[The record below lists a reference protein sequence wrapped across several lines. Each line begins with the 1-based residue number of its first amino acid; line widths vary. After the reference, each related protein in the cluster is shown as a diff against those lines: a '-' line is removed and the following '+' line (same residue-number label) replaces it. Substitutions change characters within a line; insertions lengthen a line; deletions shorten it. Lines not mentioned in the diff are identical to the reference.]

1 MAGGGFVSEKE
12 EAGVSE
18 MLFDEGAFSKRLF
31 EGAPPRRSPSCG
43 RFLARA
49 RAVKGVSPHA
59 RDPGLSPTVGATDML
74 ETLFVE
80 ASKSD
85 CFTWFR
91 F

>member
-1 MAGGGFVSEKE
+1 MAGGGFVSEKV

-18 MLFDEGAFSKRLF
+18 MLFG

-59 RDPGLSPTVGATDML
+59 RDPGLSPAVGATDML

-80 ASKSD
+80 ASKLD

-91 F
+91 V